1 MVVSESE
8 VDSECD
14 SAIFLKKEEGTCGV
28 VVLSCPFEK
37 YKTLKVKKFFFF
49 FK

>member
-14 SAIFLKKEEGTCGV
+14 SAIFLKKRKER
-28 VVLSCPFEK
+28 VVLLSFRVH
-37 YKTLKVKKFFFF
+37 LKNIKLSR
-49 FK
+49 